1 MKEHI
6 LREKAF
12 TYDLPRTSPDMSG
25 YEFNDE
31 KGYWINQSNKQPCLN
46 DSSFAAPRTK
56 KGDIETGEDKK
67 GE

>member
-12 TYDLPRTSPDMSG
+12 IYDLPRTLPDMSG
-25 YEFNDE
+25 YEFDSE
-31 KGYWINQSNKQPCLN
+31 KGYWVSQNDKQPCI
-46 DSSFAAPRTK
+46 DDPFFAAPRTK

>member
-6 LREKAF
+6 LKEKAF
-12 TYDLPRTSPDMSG
+12 VYELPRTQPNMAG

-31 KGYWINQSNKQPCLN
+31 NGYWINQKNKKPCIK
-46 DSSFAAPRTK
+46 DPSFAAPRTK
-56 KGDIETGEDKK
+56 KHDIETGEDKK